1 MKLSNLL
8 LIVVFMGG
16 AQLAAAQRVAIL
28 APDRSEE
35 SIRYAEHL
43 STALHGKL
51 KVLDNDLS
59 RAAYNSATVENAF
72 NLTTDE
78 AKRIGAA
85 IGCDAFIL
93 VRAVDQPRVA
103 LGRGNYFESYAAV
116 FVVSSRT
123 GRLIAS
129 HLLSRE
135 HAELPQAAKLLTGS
149 VGTLSDTIAVSLR
162 GQEMG
167 AKEPPPI
174 EEVPESGSPL
184 ARNFRPPAPYRRIK
198 PEYTSKAAFYE
209 ISATVEALVDLG
221 ADGKIMRIEISRWA
235 GFGLDESVE
244 AAIREMNWRPAE
256 RNGKFLPM
264 RFLLRYNF
272 KKIDKDQPAQ

>member
-8 LIVVFMGG
+8 LIVVFIGG
-16 AQLAAAQRVAIL
+16 AQIAAAQRVAIL

-35 SIRYAEHL
+35 SISYAEQL
-43 STALHGKL
+43 GATFDGKL
-51 KVLDNDLS
+51 KVLDNDLA
-59 RAAYNSATVENAF
+59 RAAYDSTTVESPF

-78 AKRIGAA
+78 ARRIGAA

-103 LGRGNYFESYAAV
+103 LGRRNYFESYAAV
-116 FVVSSRT
+116 FVVSSRN
-123 GRLIAS
+123 GRLIS
-129 HLLSRE
+129 FHLLSHE
-135 HAELPQAAKLLTGS
+135 HAELSKAAKLLRGS

-167 AKEPPPI
+167 AEEPPPI
-174 EEVPESGSPL
+174 EEVPEAGSPL
-184 ARNFRPPAPYRRIK
+184 ARNFRAPAPYRRIR
-198 PEYTSKAAFYE
+198 PEYTEKAAFYE
-209 ISATVEALVDLG
+209 IAATVEALVDLN
-221 ADGKIMRIEISRWA
+221 ADGKIGKIVISRWA

-244 AAIREMNWRPAE
+244 AAIRSMNWRPAM
-256 RNGKFLPM
+256 RDGKPLPM

-272 KKIDKDQPAQ
+272 KKLDKDPPT